1 MTTTKYKLEI
11 DCFSGR
17 QNPVFE
23 ISEEDFAALHQDIQ
37 NLETTARQPLF
48 DGLGF
53 RGFILYDSVAK
64 IISVQKNIIKIE
76 LNESLQYKKNN
87 WAVLSKLI
95 RMARKYD
102 EKKIYETIID
112 YIENEYAI

>member
-23 ISEEDFAALHQDIQ
+23 IAEKDFAALHQDIQ
-37 NLETTARQPLF
+37 RLETTARQPLF

-53 RGFILYDSVAK
+53 RGFILSDSIATF
-64 IISVQKNIIKIE
+64 ISIQKNIIKIE
-76 LNESLQYKKNN
+76 VNKSVQYKTNN
-87 WAVLSKLI
+87 QGILSKLI
-95 RMARKYD
+95 GLARKYD
-102 EKKIYETIID
+102 EKKTYATL
-112 YIENEYAI
+112 IEEIAHEYSI